1 MRIMRFILRFIILK
15 PFSTAVIVGLI
26 ALAVL
31 GVLALMN
38 LFKEEPVDVGA
49 VLANTPFVA
58 DMENIIPVVFD
69 NTQQAAVYDWALV
82 GDAEEDYEEPSLLE
96 SVTFEKNGQSYELVL
111 ATVKNDPADEE
122 FTHADY
128 LSLTVNATFA
138 QTTATV
144 VYIDLG
150 ADGII
155 DSAYINDVRV
165 NDNEA
170 LVDAQRMYAF
180 ELTVARDFMLNG

>member
-1 MRIMRFILRFIILK
+1 MRSILRFIILK
-15 PFSTAVIVGLI
+15 PFATAVIVGLI

-38 LFKEEPVDVGA
+38 LFKEEPVDVGT

-58 DMENIIPVVFD
+58 DMEAIIPIVFD
-69 NTQQAAVYDWALV
+69 NQQQAAVYDWALV
-82 GDAEEDYEEPSLLE
+82 GEDAEDLDDPSLIE
-96 SVTFEKNGQSYELVL
+96 RVAFEKGGQSYELVL
-111 ATVKNDPADEE
+111 STIKNDPADEV

-150 ADGII
+150 ADGVI
-155 DSAYINDVRV
+155 DSAFINDERV
-165 NDNEA
+165 NDEQA
-170 LVDAQRMYAF
+170 LIDAQRMYAF